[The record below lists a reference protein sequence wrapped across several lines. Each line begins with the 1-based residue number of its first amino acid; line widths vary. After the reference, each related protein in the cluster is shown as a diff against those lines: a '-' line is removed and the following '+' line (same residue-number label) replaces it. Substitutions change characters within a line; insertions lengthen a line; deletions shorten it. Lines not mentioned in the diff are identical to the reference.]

1 MRKPVARKPKQ
12 APPELP
18 TAEKL
23 IEFIKDSP
31 GKVGKREIARAF
43 NIKGNDRIALKRL
56 LKTLEKDGKLKR
68 AGRVMAKAGELP
80 PISVI
85 EITGRDSTLR

>member
-1 MRKPVARKPKQ
+1 MRRPVARKAKQ

-18 TAEKL
+18 SPEQL

-43 NIKGNDRIALKRL
+43 NITGNDRIALKRL

-68 AGRVMAKAGELP
+68 SGRVMAKA
-80 PISVI
+80 
-85 EITGRDSTLR
+85 